1 MSILKEYQNSLKDEV
16 KAISVESSVG
26 SGEARMDSGVADQ
39 VTVNVT
45 GINDGYSVINKIKVI
60 KGRDIQASDV
70 SKETD
75 VAVVPAGMVDK
86 LVKDSSNPI
95 GQEVRI
101 VFDDKILTY
110 TIVGVYDDSQKS
122 GMMFGGY
129 QDKSSLYIPFTS
141 AQNINGEQG
150 VNYFTVMPKSDGD
163 AQKLTEDTTAYF
175 SNIYKN
181 NKEWGVD
188 VYNSQKDASDV
199 MNSIN
204 KIKIAIAVIAGIA
217 LLVGGIGVM
226 NIMLV
231 SVTERTR
238 EIGVRKAIGAKRSHI
253 KTQFI
258 IEAIIICGI
267 GGIIGVVL
275 GLLLSTAIALKMN
288 LPVAISIP
296 VIIISVLFSMGIGV
310 FFGFYPANKAA
321 KLDPIEALRYE

>member
-1 MSILKEYQNSLKDEV
+1 MLIIENFMLAINSLRSNKMRALLTMLGIIIGISSVIAIVSIGNSVSKQTEDEMKNFGMNNLSCSLTYKGTNDDGEVDYDNMGSPTQDDMITMSILKEYQNSLKDEV

-181 NKEWGVD
+181 NKKWGVD
-188 VYNSQKDASDV
+188 VYNYR
-199 MNSIN
+199 
-204 KIKIAIAVIAGIA
+204 GC
-217 LLVGGIGVM
+217 
-226 NIMLV
+226 
-231 SVTERTR
+231 
-238 EIGVRKAIGAKRSHI
+238 
-253 KTQFI
+253 F
-258 IEAIIICGI
+258 
-267 GGIIGVVL
+267 
-275 GLLLSTAIALKMN
+275 
-288 LPVAISIP
+288 
-296 VIIISVLFSMGIGV
+296 
-310 FFGFYPANKAA
+310 
-321 KLDPIEALRYE
+321 